1 MPNGDELNDQLE
13 FEERMKAKPPDDRT
27 IFIAKQIYALTN
39 KFDSIDKKVTELDTK
54 LDNCTGM
61 GINKKTV
68 ATTSGI
74 TSAIIVGIIEGI
86 KLIIGKG

>member
-1 MPNGDELNDQLE
+1 VPNGDELNEQLE
-13 FEERMKAKPPDDRT
+13 FEERMKAMPPDDRT
-27 IFIAKQIYALTN
+27 IFIAKQTYALAN
-39 KFDSIDKKVTELDTK
+39 KFDAMDKKFTDLDTK
-54 LDNCTGM
+54 FDNFNGTGV
-61 GINKKTV
+61 NKKTV

>member
-1 MPNGDELNDQLE
+1 MPNGDELNEQLE
-13 FEERMKAKPPDDRT
+13 FEERIKAMPPDDRT
-27 IFIAKQIYALTN
+27 LFIAKQTYVLSN
-39 KFDSIDKKVTELDTK
+39 KVDSIDKMVAGLDTK
-54 LDNCTGM
+54 FDNLSGV

-74 TSAIIVGIIEGI
+74 TSAFIVGIIEGI